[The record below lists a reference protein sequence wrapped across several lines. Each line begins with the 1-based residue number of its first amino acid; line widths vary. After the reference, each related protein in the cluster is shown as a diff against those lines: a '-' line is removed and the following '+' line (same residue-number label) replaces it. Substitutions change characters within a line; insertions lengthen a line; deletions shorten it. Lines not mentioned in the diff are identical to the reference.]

1 MKIIDGKLLAQNLRT
16 EIAAGVAALKKERGI
31 VPGLA
36 VILVGDNPASV
47 SYVTAKEKACAE
59 AGMYSREIRL
69 PTTVAERELLD
80 QIATLNADP
89 AIHGILVQ
97 LPLPK
102 GFDEK
107 KVIDAIAPEKDV
119 DGFTPINVGKMLIGE
134 PCFLPCTPHGI
145 IKLIE
150 IGLASSEGLGSLG
163 GSESQHSKLPEH
175 SEPSKHSL
183 SGKHAVVIGRSNIV
197 GKPVAVLLARKETNA
212 TVTLCH
218 TGTPDI
224 AVFTRQADIVV
235 VAAGRPNTLTGE
247 MLKPGAVV
255 IDVGVNRVP
264 DASKPKGYRLCGDAD
279 FESCA
284 KVASAI
290 TPVPGGVGPMT
301 ITMLLWNTLESARRA

>member
-1 MKIIDGKLLAQNLRT
+1 MKLIDGKALAQKTRA
-16 EIAAGVAALKKERGI
+16 EIAAGVAALKAEKGV

-47 SYVTAKEKACAE
+47 SYVTAKERACAE
-59 AGMYSREIRL
+59 AGMYSRETRL
-69 PTTVAERELLD
+69 PADAPEGALLD
-80 QIATLNADP
+80 EIARLNADD

-97 LPLPK
+97 LPLPR

-107 KVIDAIAPEKDV
+107 RVIDAIAPEKDV
-119 DGFTPINVGKMLIGE
+119 DGFTPVNVGKMLIGE
-134 PCFLPCTPHGI
+134 QCFLPCTPHGI
-145 IKLIE
+145 LKLIE
-150 IGLASSEGLGSLG
+150 FAGLDVR
-163 GSESQHSKLPEH
+163 
-175 SEPSKHSL
+175 
-183 SGKHAVVIGRSNIV
+183 GKHAVVIGRSNIV
-197 GKPVAVLLARKETNA
+197 GKPVAALLSRKGVDA

-218 TGTPDI
+218 TGTPDV
-224 AVFTRQADIVV
+224 AAFTRTADVVV
-235 VAAGRPNTLTGE
+235 VAAGRPNTLTGG

-264 DASKPKGYRLCGDAD
+264 DAASPRGYRLVGDAD

-301 ITMLLWNTLESARRA
+301 ITMLLWNTLESARRQGSNDK